1 MIFFVLCLFSLSVRL
16 QALPEKIHRAQ
27 QNAKWVGKTQ
37 SCGSLHKGHHR
48 MGTSGHGKLCGEDRE
63 GRKLAPPYAGPSP
76 SEPCLILGLVSS
88 TFAVVDRHPSRC
100 WRVSAAITRWR
111 GGRPALGAFL
121 FEAGLVMKGSRRSH
135 LALCCWWASALALR
149 RGSSDHRRGIPGIS
163 SWNVRL
169 FFTEDCCGRLV
180 SNLKYICI

>member
-27 QNAKWVGKTQ
+27 QNAKSVGKTQ
-37 SCGSLHKGHHR
+37 SCGSLHKGDHR

-76 SEPCLILGLVSS
+76 SEPCLIL
-88 TFAVVDRHPSRC
+88 A
-100 WRVSAAITRWR
+100 WSAPPLRWWGQTPISLLACFCCHHKVER
-111 GGRPALGAFL
+111 RKTCSKCL
-121 FEAGLVMKGSRRSH
+121 FEARRVMKGSRRSH

-169 FFTEDCCGRLV
+169 FFTEDCCGHLV
-180 SNLKYICI
+180 SNLRYICI